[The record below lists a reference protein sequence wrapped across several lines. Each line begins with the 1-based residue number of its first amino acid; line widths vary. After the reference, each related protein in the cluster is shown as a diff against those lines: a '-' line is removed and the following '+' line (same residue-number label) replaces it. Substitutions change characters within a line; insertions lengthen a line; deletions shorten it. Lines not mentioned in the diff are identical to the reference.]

1 MLLKNK
7 INGQDYRVRSGE
19 YEGGIRIFAVAAQ
32 TGSADFVMH
41 YHTLEELNEEWED
54 AD

>member
-7 INGQDYRVRSGE
+7 QDGKNYRVRSEE
-19 YEGGIRIFAVAAQ
+19 YEGGIRIFAVAEQ
-32 TGSADFVMH
+32 TGAKDMVMH
-41 YHTLEELNEEWED
+41 YHTLKELNDEWED